1 MENGEN
7 LTAMLVFARVVEL
20 QSFSE
25 AARALGLS
33 KSHVSRE
40 IARLELRLGIRLLQ
54 RTTRR
59 LALTELGQ
67 AYYPYCV
74 RMLAEVQRAEAFVQQ
89 VHQQPTGHVRL
100 QAPSRSAANA
110 WFPFSIISCAAIC
123 ILTSISI

>member
-1 MENGEN
+1 MENGAN

-59 LALTELGQ
+59 LALDHD
-67 AYYPYCV
+67 
-74 RMLAEVQRAEAFVQQ
+74 AED
-89 VHQQPTGHVRL
+89 
-100 QAPSRSAANA
+100 APRQLDAGE
-110 WFPFSIISCAAIC
+110 
-123 ILTSISI
+123 